1 MWALLFV
8 WGDADALLGGQ
19 AGSATPRRE
28 ERAEEERDRQREVQQ
43 LRVEN
48 RMMWILKDEN
58 EALTRRVQVR
68 EAGQS
73 SGGR

>member
-1 MWALLFV
+1 VGCDVLLLLLSCF
-8 WGDADALLGGQ
+8 WGNADALLGGQ
-19 AGSATPRRE
+19 VGSATPRRE
-28 ERAEEERDRQREVQQ
+28 ERAEEERDREREVQQ

-58 EALTRRVQVR
+58 EVLTRRVQV
-68 EAGQS
+68 